1 MPGQHARL
9 VVVDHHWIA
18 NSKRLNNRRINNGL
32 DADNWTCVHRA
43 EYLLRHGAY
52 RGFSAPFLRFWRGMV
67 KYPPMH
73 ARRVAKEYIRLL
85 FSRMHLIPFLAAEA
99 IGTIVTA
106 YRETSACP

>member
-1 MPGQHARL
+1 M
-9 VVVDHHWIA
+9 DNHWIA
-18 NSKRLNNRRINNGL
+18 NSKRLNNRRINNSL

-43 EYLLRHGAY
+43 KYLLRRGVY
-52 RGFSAPFLRFWRGMV
+52 RGISALFLRFWRGMV
-67 KYPPMH
+67 KYQPMH

-106 YRETSACP
+106 HRETSACP

>member
-1 MPGQHARL
+1 M
-9 VVVDHHWIA
+9 DNHWIA

-32 DADNWTCVHRA
+32 DADNWTCVPSCQIPPPR
-43 EYLLRHGAY
+43 GVY
-52 RGFSAPFLRFWRGMV
+52 RGFSALFLRFWRGMV
-67 KYPPMH
+67 KYQPMH